1 MTKRGFSLSNKWLPM
16 RSLALMANEYQF
28 WMGGILA
35 TQLEEI
41 TDDPKKIEHGG
52 FWATLIS
59 FEGARTFARFGKVEK
74 EEFPQSQWEP
84 IGTLWDSSLNRK
96 SYVEYVSRIREAIS
110 LGGVYQ
116 VNACRELRNNV
127 KDGSL
132 TLDGLFSKLLQENP
146 APYASYLNIPGIEI
160 ASASPE
166 LFLSRSGSSI
176 KTSPIKGTIRENES
190 SFGEK
195 DKAENLMIVDLMRND
210 LGRIC
215 KPGTVDVS
223 ELFRHEKHPGLV
235 HLVSDVAGEL
245 NENTTWAQILSATTP
260 PGSVSGA
267 PKSAALTMISQVEE
281 ARGPYCGALGW
292 INGSEALLSVAIR
305 TFWKTD
311 EHILRFGTG
320 AGITWGS
327 DPELEWE
334 ETQLKARKLISIAGG
349 ALSDS

>member
-1 MTKRGFSLSNKWLPM
+1 M
-16 RSLALMANEYQF
+16 RSLALMVDDYQF

-41 TDDPKKIEHGG
+41 ADDPKTISDGG
-52 FWATLIS
+52 FWASSIS
-59 FEGARTFARFGKVEK
+59 FEGVSTFARFSKVEK
-74 EEFPQSQWEP
+74 SDFPRREWKPLSGIWS
-84 IGTLWDSSLNRK
+84 SSLGRED
-96 SYVEYVSRIREAIS
+96 YIDYVSQIRETIS
-110 LGGVYQ
+110 RGGVYQ
-116 VNACRELRNNV
+116 VNACRLLSNEMD
-127 KDGSL
+127 KSSL
-132 TLDGLFSKLLQENP
+132 GLSGLFSKLLDENP
-146 APYASYLNIPGIEI
+146 APYASYLKIPGVEI

-166 LFLSRSGSSI
+166 LFLSRSGKII
-176 KTSPIKGTIRENES
+176 KTSPIKGTIREQET

-195 DKAENLMIVDLMRND
+195 DRAENLMIVDLMRND

-215 KPGTVDVS
+215 EPGTVDVS

-235 HLVSDVAGEL
+235 HLVSDVQGEL
-245 NENTTWAQILSATTP
+245 EEGVTWEEILRATTP

-267 PKSAALTMISQVEE
+267 PKSAALSMIGQVEG

-292 INGSEALLSVAIR
+292 IDGTQAQLSVAIR
-305 TFWKTD
+305 TFWKSND
-311 EHILRFGTG
+311 DLVHFGTG

-349 ALSDS
+349 TLSDS